1 MPTLKGKCALITGGG
16 RGIGRAIAERLAADG
31 AAVVIVDFNGTTAS
45 ETARALSESGA
56 RAASLCADVANPEA
70 AAEATALAVGTFDET
85 VGTGDNHGAN
95 RMLAAD
101 MGVIVDLDTG
111 RG

>member
-70 AAEATALAVGTFDET
+70 AAEATAGGRRGTPPRHARTEAYQEST
-85 VGTGDNHGAN
+85 A
-95 RMLAAD
+95 L
-101 MGVIVDLDTG
+101 
-111 RG
+111 